1 MELDE
6 KKVAL
11 NGAAEGD
18 IPPEE
23 QEDYKVEVE
32 INLEEREKWGKKVE
46 FFLACIGYA
55 VGLGNVWRFP
65 YLCFEN
71 GGGAFLIPYVCM
83 LFLCG
88 MPLFFMELALGQY
101 VSLGPVTSW
110 AAICPLSKGKCIALD
125 KHCSPVGFAYIY
137 LLSEHKFKYYSL
149 IAAYYFV
156 KRSTVGILLMYQHV
170 Q

>member
-1 MELDE
+1 MEDDE
-6 KKVAL
+6 KKVVL

-18 IPPEE
+18 NPPEE
-23 QEDYKVEVE
+23 DGEYKVEVE
-32 INLEEREKWGKKVE
+32 INMEEREKWGKKVE

-55 VGLGNVWRFP
+55 GGLGNVWRFP

-110 AAICPLSKGKCIALD
+110 AAICPLAKGNCIVLE
-125 KHCSPVGFAYIY
+125 KHCSSSLIY
-137 LLSEHKFKYYSL
+137 LSFYNKNLNTTVSS
-149 IAAYYFV
+149 
-156 KRSTVGILLMYQHV
+156 KRITLWRETL
-170 Q
+170 